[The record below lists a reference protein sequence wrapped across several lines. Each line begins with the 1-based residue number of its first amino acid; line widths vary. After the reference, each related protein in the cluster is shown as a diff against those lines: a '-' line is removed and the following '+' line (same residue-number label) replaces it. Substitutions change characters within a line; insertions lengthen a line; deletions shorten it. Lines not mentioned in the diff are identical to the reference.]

1 MFPININHETLN
13 KVGIVG
19 TYLNTVKAIHDKP
32 RANTAHNS
40 AKQKASPLKI
50 RNKTRMPTLASFI
63 QLSTGRPRQGN
74 QSRQEIKGIQR
85 DVKKN

>member
-1 MFPININHETLN
+1 MFPININHKTLN

-32 RANTAHNS
+32 RANIVHNS
-40 AKQKASPLKI
+40 AKQKASLKI

-63 QLSTGRPRQGN
+63 QLGTGRPRQGN
-74 QSRQEIKGIQR
+74 QSR
-85 DVKKN
+85 

>member
-1 MFPININHETLN
+1 MFPININHKTLN

-32 RANTAHNS
+32 RANIVHNS
-40 AKQKASPLKI
+40 AKQKASLKI

-74 QSRQEIKGIQR
+74 QSR
-85 DVKKN
+85 